1 MKRASDPIRR
11 AVRTLLQLIA
21 GGGLSALVTEVLAD
35 IDDATAK
42 AAIALLAAFLVSWA
56 QNELEDRGA
65 VPALLKATASSGE
78 NPVPDPRPNRLTE

>member
-21 GGGLSALVTEVLAD
+21 GGGLSVFTTEVLAD
-35 IDDATAK
+35 VDDPTAK
-42 AAIALLAAFLVSWA
+42 AALALFFAFVVSWA
-56 QNELEDRGA
+56 QNELEDRGT

-78 NPVPDPRPNRLTE
+78 NPVPNPRPNRLTE